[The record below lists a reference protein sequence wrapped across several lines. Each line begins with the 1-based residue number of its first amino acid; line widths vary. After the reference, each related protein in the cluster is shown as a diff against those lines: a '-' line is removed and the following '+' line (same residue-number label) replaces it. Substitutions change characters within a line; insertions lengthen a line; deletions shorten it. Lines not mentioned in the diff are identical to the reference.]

1 MFVRPLKMVLIVG
14 MLALMS
20 LPATAAAEEFPHKAE
35 KFIVNLAKEAITKL
49 TDKSVTLEE
58 QEKRFR
64 EIMKEYI
71 AFKTIARWVLG
82 GRYWRSATDQQQEEY
97 LALFEQLMVSTYAH
111 RFQNYSGETLEVSGV
126 RAVGEMEALVQT
138 TLMRP
143 NADKPLRVDWRVRG
157 SGDVIKVIDVMVEGL
172 SMAQAQ
178 RSEFS
183 SVMRDNGG
191 DINALMEI
199 LENRLETARADR
211 LASTQ
216 KASQ

>member
-1 MFVRPLKMVLIVG
+1 MFVRPLKTIFVVG

-20 LPATAAAEEFPHKAE
+20 LPATAAAEEFPPKAE
-35 KFIVNLAKEAITKL
+35 KFIVNLAKDAITKL

-58 QEKRFR
+58 QEQRFR

-82 GRYWRSATDQQQEEY
+82 GRYWRSATDEQQEQY

-111 RFQNYSGETLEVSGV
+111 RFQNYSGETLDVTGV
-126 RAVGEMEALVQT
+126 RSVGEMEALVQT

-157 SGDVIKVIDVMVEGL
+157 SAKL
-172 SMAQAQ
+172 S
-178 RSEFS
+178 RSS
-183 SVMRDNGG
+183 MLWLKG
-191 DINALMEI
+191 
-199 LENRLETARADR
+199 
-211 LASTQ
+211 
-216 KASQ
+216 